1 MELKITNETKN
12 PLFPR
17 TEVRAEVE
25 KETVP
30 AKEEVLEAL
39 ATKYKVDKEAIKI
52 MTIKGKFG
60 LKVFEV
66 NAHIYSSAEEK
77 NRIEVKT
84 KQEKEA
90 EKKGAP
96 KMAFTFPDDF
106 IQFDTRTMGRGIITK
121 RYKFSRW
128 FAPGDHHKPETWQAL
143 TGRNDLELY
152 DLESDP
158 LELHNLAFNPET
170 ERELIMT
177 LNVRLNNLI
186 EREVGVDLGGH
197 MPGDANIWTSEK

>member
-90 EKKGAP
+90 EKKAKEDAEKAAEEERLAKEVPVEETPAETPVESTEPESKAP
-96 KMAFTFPDDF
+96 AEE
-106 IQFDTRTMGRGIITK
+106 TK
-121 RYKFSRW
+121 VEEPIKE
-128 FAPGDHHKPETWQAL
+128 APVEDAPISQDGSTPEGDKKEEAK
-143 TGRNDLELY
+143 
-152 DLESDP
+152 
-158 LELHNLAFNPET
+158 T
-170 ERELIMT
+170 E
-177 LNVRLNNLI
+177 
-186 EREVGVDLGGH
+186 
-197 MPGDANIWTSEK
+197 